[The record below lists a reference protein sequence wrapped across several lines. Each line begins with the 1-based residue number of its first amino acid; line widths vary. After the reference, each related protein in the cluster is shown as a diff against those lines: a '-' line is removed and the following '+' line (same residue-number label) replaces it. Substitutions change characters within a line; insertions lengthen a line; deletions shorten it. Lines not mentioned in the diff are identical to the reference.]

1 MNLASGISIGSTDEE
16 RSELFQC
23 HQNVLARGRE
33 AGRKHKVAFVDFQ
46 VDAQRHAGSRLLVT
60 EMVQREIAS
69 DQNDIRCADT
79 VSCKYSIQSSQFNLT
94 SWINKQNQF
103 QLTVEFHKPLPT
115 PPPPPTH
122 QITNKNCPLSQTHF
136 LPPVTLLDVPSP
148 PTPPLRTSPYDR
160 VTTRA
165 THPSSGIETLHQ

>member
-94 SWINKQNQF
+94 SWINKQNQL

-115 PPPPPTH
+115 PHPPPTKSPTRTAH
-122 QITNKNCPLSQTHF
+122 FHRRTFYHRLRYWMCPH
-136 LPPVTLLDVPSP
+136 P